1 MVSRQTGR
9 IEKKK
14 DRVLFDSESVKLT
27 LARGVREPNSKRE
40 AGLTLQLALR
50 GGVSGLEALHT
61 QLTHLLEATEELQ
74 TQQQA
79 LELNDGYEKLVE
91 LYGEKLIGES
101 VLVAHVPAAS
111 YTADSSKRYAAQSSF
126 LPPAQQC
133 EVINQARLAQA
144 RDRLTDEGW
153 LTTHE
158 IAMLGGYSTK
168 NVSAQPTRWKAAGK
182 IFSVIKR
189 GVGNVYPRYGLD
201 ENYRPLPVMKVI
213 LETFAQHKTAWGL
226 AEWFATSN
234 GLLAGKT
241 PAEMVSAYPA
251 NVLQAAEYEVRR
263 LQDGAEG

>member
-1 MVSRQTGR
+1 MISRQTGR

-27 LARGVREPNSKRE
+27 LAKGVREQNSKRE
-40 AGLTLQLALR
+40 EGLTLQLALR
-50 GGVSGLEALHT
+50 GGVCGLEGLHT
-61 QLTHLLEATEELQ
+61 QLTHLLQATEELQ

-79 LELNDGYEKLVE
+79 LELNDGYQKLVE
-91 LYGEKLIGES
+91 LYGEKLIGEGA
-101 VLVAHVPAAS
+101 LVAHEPDAS
-111 YTADSSKRYAAQSSF
+111 YIADPAKHYALQRG
-126 LPPAQQC
+126 LPPQAQQR
-133 EVINQARLAQA
+133 EVINQARLVQA
-144 RDRLTDEGW
+144 RERLTDEGW

-201 ENYRPLPVMKVI
+201 ENYRPLPVMKAI
-213 LETFAQHKTAWGL
+213 LSTFSRYKSAWGL

-241 PAEMVSAYPA
+241 PAEMVSTYPA

-263 LQDGAEG
+263 LQDGAE

>member
-1 MVSRQTGR
+1 MISRQTGR

-27 LARGVREPNSKRE
+27 LAKGVREQNSKRE

-50 GGVSGLEALHT
+50 GGVSGLEGLHT
-61 QLTHLLEATEELQ
+61 QLTHLLQATEELQ
-74 TQQQA
+74 AQQQG

-91 LYGEKLIGES
+91 LYGEKLIGEGA
-101 VLVAHVPAAS
+101 LVAHEPSAS
-111 YTADSSKRYAAQSSF
+111 YSADPARHYPKQSGSPS
-126 LPPAQQC
+126 LAQQRG
-133 EVINQARLAQA
+133 VINQARLVQA
-144 RDRLTDEGW
+144 RERLTDEGW

-182 IFSVIKR
+182 IFSVIKH

-201 ENYRPLPVMKVI
+201 ENYRPLPVMKAI
-213 LETFAQHKTAWGL
+213 LDTLAEHKTAWGL

-241 PAEMVSAYPA
+241 PAEMVSTYPA

-263 LQDGAEG
+263 LQDGAE

>member
-1 MVSRQTGR
+1 MLPRQAGR

-14 DRVLFDSESVKLT
+14 DRVLFDSERVKLT
-27 LARGVREPNSKRE
+27 LAKGVREQNNRRE

-50 GGVSGLEALHT
+50 GGVSGLEELHA
-61 QLTHLLEATEELQ
+61 QLSHLLQATEELQ

-79 LELNDGYEKLVE
+79 LELNNGYEKLVE
-91 LYGEKLIGES
+91 LYGEKLIGDGT
-101 VLVAHVPAAS
+101 LAAHEPAAS
-111 YTADSSKRYAAQSSF
+111 YNADPARLHATQSGL
-126 LPPAQQC
+126 LPPAQQR
-133 EVINQARLAQA
+133 EVVNQARLAQA

-153 LTTHE
+153 LTTHD
-158 IAMLGGYSTK
+158 IALLGGYSAK

-201 ENYRPLPVMKVI
+201 ENYRPLPVMKAI
-213 LETFAQHKTAWGL
+213 LDTFARHKTAWGL

-241 PAEMVSAYPA
+241 PAEMVSTYPA

-263 LQDGAEG
+263 LQDGAE